1 MTPQISVTIMKSQGQ
16 EVMDKKWELLKTRAI
31 KEPAI
36 VDENEFTNQPLPDWF
51 DAAKLRKSQSI
62 CLKHFAR

>member
-1 MTPQISVTIMKSQGQ
+1 MTGTKVTMSQGQ
-16 EVMDKKWELLKTRAI
+16 ELMDKKWELLKTRAI

-36 VDENEFTNQPLPDWF
+36 VEESEFANQPLPEWF
-51 DAAKLRKSQSI
+51 DSTKLRKSQSV